1 MTNDPKEKKEFAE
14 YLETSSPERHNNSV
28 FRSGLNALQNGNLF
42 HIIAGSLQVI
52 MGLGIL
58 AVSILGLLSPGWLS
72 GIMSLMGSV
81 SSMIGIYLIFHSV
94 TSQTDFEDLI
104 NKSIKRVIRSQN

>member
-14 YLETSSPERHNNSV
+14 FLETSKPEQHNNSV

-42 HIIAGSLQVI
+42 HIIAGTLQVI
-52 MGLGIL
+52 MGLSIL

-72 GIMSLMGSV
+72 GTMSLLGSV
-81 SSMIGIYLIFHSV
+81 SSMMGIYLIFHSV
-94 TSQTDFEDLI
+94 TSRSDFEDLI
-104 NKSIKRVIRSQN
+104 NKSIKRVIHSQN